1 MGLLFMHR
9 DETSAQRRARI
20 YLTASYLGLVATVLM
35 LLARLLAWPD
45 FFQGLPIGLAIVSLA
60 LLLMRKLRD
69 EYYERL
75 WAAGT
80 SWAFV
85 ALVVWFLCGPF
96 SRELLAGIGNPHAAR
111 QWPIDWTALIAM
123 LAFFVGFHVER
134 LRGER

>member
-1 MGLLFMHR
+1 MLLLHR
-9 DETSAQRRARI
+9 NDTPAQRRARV
-20 YLTASYLGLVATVLM
+20 YLTASYLGLIAVVLM

-45 FFQGLPIGLAIVSLA
+45 FMQGLPIGLAVASLA
-60 LLLMRKLRD
+60 LLLIRKLRD
-69 EYYERL
+69 EYYQRL

-85 ALVVWFLCGPF
+85 ALVLWFLCGPF
-96 SRELLAGIGNPHAAR
+96 SRELLAGIGNPQAAP
-111 QWPIDWTALIAM
+111 QWPVDWTALIAM